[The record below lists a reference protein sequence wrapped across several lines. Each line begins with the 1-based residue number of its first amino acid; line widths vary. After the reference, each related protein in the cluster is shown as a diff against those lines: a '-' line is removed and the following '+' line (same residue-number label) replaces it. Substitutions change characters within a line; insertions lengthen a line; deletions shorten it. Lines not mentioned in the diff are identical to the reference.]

1 MMIMLTHAYGTR
13 LLELIAGRNTE
24 TNGTWVLV
32 FIMKL
37 LDYKSSMS
45 SLLKG
50 LVHISHLQ

>member
-1 MMIMLTHAYGTR
+1 MILLTHAYGTR